1 MSKITVLSSNS
12 QGDIPECFGAVTGGM
27 PILFWDA
34 CFQYLLERF
43 EVECPEWPR
52 NQKINQAL
60 GDLQLMACGD
70 GAETSL
76 AVSLHPIS
84 KFFFLLTGGEFQT
97 WRKVAEKR
105 GDLSDKRERSKSSP
119 KLRNFLATVKREITW
134 RKVFNF

>member
-1 MSKITVLSSNS
+1 MTLISSSS
-12 QGDIPECFGAVTGGM
+12 QGIIPDCFGPVFGAM
-27 PILFWDA
+27 PIQFWDKS
-34 CFQYLLERF
+34 FQYLLYIF
-43 EVECPEWPR
+43 AMECPEWPR

-70 GAETSL
+70 AAEISL
-76 AVSLHPIS
+76 AVSLHPLPS
-84 KFFFLLTGGEFQT
+84 YLFCLLTGDEFQA

-105 GDLSDKRERSKSSP
+105 GDLSDGGKRSKSSP